1 MTTACLAPNGMNVYR
16 GAAASTRLLVG
27 TAKGVAL
34 LERAPGQEWRHA
46 GTMIAD
52 QHISSLL
59 IEPVNGGTYAG
70 VHRGGVFFSPDLGKR
85 WEPRSA
91 GISINHV
98 YSLLSTIENGQPVLY
113 AGTEPPAVF
122 CSRDQGRGWE
132 ELPGWRDMPG
142 KDKWVF
148 PMPPHI
154 PHAKSMAVDPR
165 DPRVIYVG
173 VEQAGLF
180 KTTDG
185 GRTWRELDSYSKPDD
200 DSYRDVHQIVL
211 RPNHPDELYMTT
223 GMGLYRSTDGGE
235 TWGHL
240 TYRNTFRIGYPDKL
254 IFSPRDDRTMFICG
268 SHANPGTWI
277 SRRTADAAVMVSHDA
292 GESWSLA
299 SKGMPEPLTANL
311 EAMCLYASPDGFD
324 LFAGTTDGKVYFS
337 DDGAASWRL
346 IGSDLAPVSKVEH
359 YRLLLPGA
367 VSSRGNRPPGAG
379 AGAPPAAH

>member
-1 MTTACLAPNGMNVYR
+1 MHMTTACLAPNGMNVYR
-16 GAAASTRLLVG
+16 GDSPAARLLVG
-27 TAKGVAL
+27 TAKGVAV
-34 LERAPGQEWRHA
+34 LERAPRAEWRHA
-46 GTMIAD
+46 GTLLGG
-52 QHISSLL
+52 QHISAML
-59 IEPVNGGTYAG
+59 IEPVHGSVYAG
-70 VHRGGVFFSPDLGKR
+70 VHRGGVFFSPDLGR
-85 WEPRSA
+85 SWEARSI

-98 YSLLSTIENGQPVLY
+98 YSLVSAIENGKPVIY

-122 CSRDQGRGWE
+122 RSRDEGKSWD

-165 DPRVIYVG
+165 DPRVLYVG

-185 GRTWRELDSYSKPDD
+185 GRNWRELDSYSRPDD
-200 DSYRDVHQIVL
+200 ESYRDVHQIVL
-211 RPNHPDELYMTT
+211 RPGHPDELYMTT
-223 GMGLYRSTDGGE
+223 GMGLYRSKDGGE
-235 TWGHL
+235 RWDHL

-277 SRRTADAAVMVSHDA
+277 KLHTADAAVMVSHDA

-299 SKGMPEPLTANL
+299 SNGMPDPLTANL
-311 EAMCLYASPDGFD
+311 EAMCLYGWGGGDFE
-324 LFAGTTDGKVYFS
+324 LFAGTTDGKVYYS
-337 DDGAASWRL
+337 NDGAANWRM
-346 IGSDLAPVSKVEH
+346 IASDLAPVSKVEH
-359 YRLLLPGA
+359 FRLLLPGA
-367 VSSRGNRPPGAG
+367 VSSRGDRPGAAARPPG
-379 AGAPPAAH
+379 H